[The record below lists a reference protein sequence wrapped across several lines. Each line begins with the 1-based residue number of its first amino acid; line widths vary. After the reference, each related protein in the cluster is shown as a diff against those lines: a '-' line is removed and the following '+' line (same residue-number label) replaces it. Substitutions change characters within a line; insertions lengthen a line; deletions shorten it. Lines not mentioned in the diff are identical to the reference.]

1 MKIWEKR
8 DEPIRN
14 TDFFAVFSFPKCS
27 ASLVDPEA
35 GGGNTLQFVFVNSE
49 CLFVSTLDF
58 TVAQGCTAK
67 QTFGVS
73 LLSAVVLFG
82 ETRGSAGW

>member
-1 MKIWEKR
+1 M
-8 DEPIRN
+8 
-14 TDFFAVFSFPKCS
+14 
-27 ASLVDPEA
+27 DPEA

-58 TVAQGCTAK
+58 TVARGCTAK
-67 QTFGVS
+67 QTFGLS

-82 ETRGSAGW
+82 ETGGSAGW